1 MRLLAPLFPLVVY
14 PPFDPLV
21 AAGGGALPYE
31 LFRPNVFKPELKEE
45 LKLELLVLG
54 PLFTIAK

>member
-1 MRLLAPLFPLVVY
+1 MRLLAPLFPLVY

-21 AAGGGALPYE
+21 AAAGGGALPYE

>member
-1 MRLLAPLFPLVVY
+1 MY

-54 PLFTIAK
+54 PLFTIAKKMEKL

>member
-1 MRLLAPLFPLVVY
+1 MRLLAPLFPFELE
-14 PPFDPLV
+14 

-54 PLFTIAK
+54 PLFTIAE